1 MSSPKTKEEPKTYRL
16 SIIPETEEDLEA
28 LKKDLIANEQLRFRL
43 YIALFLQN
51 VLDYESGKRKN
62 LSTIIIK
69 EE

>member
-1 MSSPKTKEEPKTYRL
+1 MSSQKTKEEPKTYRL
-16 SIIPETEEDLEA
+16 SLIPETREDLEA
-28 LKKDLIANEQLRFRL
+28 LKKDLIANEQLRLRL